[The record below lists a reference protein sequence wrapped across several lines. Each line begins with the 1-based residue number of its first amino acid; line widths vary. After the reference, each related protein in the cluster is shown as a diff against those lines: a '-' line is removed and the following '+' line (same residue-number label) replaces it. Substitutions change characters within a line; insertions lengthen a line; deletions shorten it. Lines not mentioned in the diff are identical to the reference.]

1 MKIHRAQVVG
11 TFTTATGSTINAT
24 GSFRGS
30 FDGDGKLATTGSNT
44 FSGNQTVNGSL
55 TVTGNLTAQQFIISS
70 SVTHLTESFASG
82 SHKFGDSSDDTH
94 TFTGS
99 LDVSGSS
106 YFRGN
111 VGIGTTSPS
120 QLFEVVGGEIKAG
133 RVDSTN
139 EGGQVSFGRSTD
151 NNTSWYIDAYGNV
164 ASPQLRFVNVSDSL
178 VAMTITGSNAGI
190 GTSTPNRLLEVSS
203 GGDNGYIRVTGNR
216 GNADGVHVGNV
227 EFYNSFSSR
236 LVGEIRGITGTGGTQ
251 SSSGELSFYTNNAG
265 TYAERMRIASTGNVG
280 IGTTNPGIY
289 KVSIVNNGVN
299 SYLGISN
306 QGTTNGDRQ
315 LRIGFGGNGS
325 DTFASIQGTRYNI
338 ADDVFVAIQ
347 SGGGQVGIGT
357 TSIKSLLGSNTKL
370 TVTGSGGTGNGS
382 AGGSIGSVAGSGTGA
397 INLGISINGLDGG
410 MTLLFLASRNTAG
423 GTSTASAVYIISF
436 YYSDENFPAISYLGG
451 TSNFVSFGTSGNNLT
466 ATNSSGGNHT
476 YSWFANK

>member
-1 MKIHRAQVVG
+1 MKIYGAQL
-11 TFTTATGSTINAT
+11 TGSIA
-24 GSFRGS
+24 S
-30 FDGDGKLATTGSNT
+30 K
-44 FSGNQTVNGSL
+44 GNPVVTGSL
-55 TVTGNLTAQQFIISS
+55 TVSGNLTAQQFIVSS
-70 SVTHLTESFASG
+70 SVTFLTTSFSSG
-82 SHKFGDSSDDTH
+82 STRFGDSSDDNH
-94 TFTGS
+94 NFTGS
-99 LDVSGSS
+99 VVMTGSLTVVTNGNEFQVNDGGVNIGNALTDNHVISGSIRINPNGLFVS
-106 YFRGN
+106 SSGF
-111 VGIGTTSPS
+111 VGIGTTSP
-120 QLFEVVGGEIKAG
+120 
-133 RVDSTN
+133 
-139 EGGQVSFGRSTD
+139 
-151 NNTSWYIDAYGNV
+151 
-164 ASPQLRFVNVSDSL
+164 
-178 VAMTITGSNAGI
+178 
-190 GTSTPNRLLEVSS
+190 NRLFEVSS
-203 GGDNGYIRVTGNR
+203 GGDTGYIRVTGNR
-216 GNADGVHVGNV
+216 GNADGVHVGNI

-289 KVSIVNNGVN
+289 KISIVNNGAN

-347 SGGGQVGIGT
+347 SGGGQAGIGT

-370 TVTGSGGTGNGS
+370 TVTGGGGTGNGS

-410 MTLLFLASRNTAG
+410 MTLMFLASRNTAG

-436 YYSDENFPAISYLGG
+436 YYSDENFPVISYLGG

-466 ATNSSGGNHT
+466 ATNSAGGNHL